1 MSASSPTFVIL
12 EGMKLIAFLLTSVT
26 LLPLAAADVSIV
38 DNDQTIAVDCATDP
52 NVSIMGNQAT
62 VSLTGTCAKV
72 VISGNH
78 ATVSGSAALVSILGN
93 HNTARLDGVDT
104 ISVSG
109 NHNTATYKKPVNPKL
124 KKTKVSSLGSHNTIT
139 RTK

>member
-1 MSASSPTFVIL
+1 MGI
-12 EGMKLIAFLLTSVT
+12 MKLLAFALTSLT
-26 LLPLAAADVSIV
+26 ILPLATADVSIV
-38 DNDQTIAVDCATDP
+38 DNDQTIAVDCASDP

-62 VSLTGTCAKV
+62 VTLTGVCAKV

-78 ATVSGSAALVSILGN
+78 ATVTGSAKLVSIPGN
-93 HNTARLDGVDT
+93 HNTAMLDAVDT
-104 ISVSG
+104 LSVPG

-124 KKTKVSSLGSHNTIT
+124 KKTKVASPGNHNTIT

>member
-1 MSASSPTFVIL
+1 MSAAVRSFVIV

-38 DNDQTIAVDCATDP
+38 DNHQTIAVDCATDP

-62 VSLTGTCAKV
+62 VTLTGTCAKV

-78 ATVSGSAALVSILGN
+78 ATVSGSATLVSIPGN
-93 HNTARLDGVDT
+93 HNTAVLDGVDT
-104 ISVSG
+104 ISVPG
-109 NHNTATYKKPVNPKL
+109 NHNTATYKKPVSPKL
-124 KKTKVSSLGSHNTIT
+124 KKTKISNPGNHNTIT